1 MVIIEDI
8 VNDKKGYSKLI
19 GTQTGPNRDDRY
31 VIKKFSSSFTEID
44 DANGFDF
51 GPIEEYEDFGNDTVI
66 VENVKPDDLTLFFD
80 YSIGDEY
87 ENPESRPADELYI
100 VKKSALSSMISTT
113 LKGGTPKSNGILIT
127 SQFGETN
134 NGGSTMSFG
143 AIEDLIIHDTKTDIG
158 RRIYMSETMEV
169 TKAQVK
175 ALLEEVAEKGLY
187 TIDLETGNEVPILSA
202 FQLLASKHKT
212 YKNKLINI
220 FKNQII
226 HTEIYGTSEN
236 DKIVGGKGNDEI
248 YSESG
253 NDTITGKT
261 GKNTVYYAFRDDIEN
276 NSGNDVINLTKGE
289 NLVLDI
295 AGADIED
302 IRFEYSK
309 NKKDLIIYLEKDDEG
324 NFVES
329 ITLKNFAYKD
339 VTNNSTKKTE
349 DTSSV
354 ILKAGLESIDLR
366 KDLYLTEDNIINV
379 FKNYT
384 GTWLDEEINA
394 NNLEKF
400 DKKGN
405 PLTSD
410 AKGLT
415 LDGKGGD
422 DIIVGSKYADVI
434 KGGDGNDIINGYDGD
449 DKITGGK
456 GENSIYHRVEQ
467 GNDIIYLT
475 KGETLHLEMIGV
487 DTLDDL
493 TFTVAKNKKDLEIS
507 RKDYE
512 GEKVT
517 LKNYYSK
524 ELGATVLINNVD
536 LTKDAELGVIDKN
549 NYFEVPSTKIKT
561 SYTGS
566 ALADEVDASGLTSAT
581 NAKTNAGVKI
591 TTKAGDDIITGSD
604 FNDTITGGT
613 GKNLVKIYAN
623 QGNDVINLTKGENLV
638 IDLVDVTGLE
648 NVKFEFVKNDLR
660 IYTPENN
667 YLTLK
672 NFVAKNVTNN
682 GNAKKGIEDTS
693 SVILNIGEN
702 EIDLRKAIFDKKY
715 LYQINPQ
722 KNYTGSWLSERIEAI
737 GYEPTKGTKGLSI
750 NAKGGD
756 DVILG
761 SNYADTIK
769 GGDGNDSIFSSE
781 GNDKIY
787 GEAGENTLLFKQNS
801 GNDTIYG
808 GKGEDTLVFEG
819 VNFDDLKFSRGT
831 TSSTKND
838 LIIQYTE
845 NDSVTVK
852 NFFKLD
858 KKKNPTNSVKHIVTA
873 DKTIDF
879 DSILAGTAKGDKLT
893 PANGN
898 NYIFASEGVDTINSG
913 VGVDTLVFTNESLA
927 DHDDP
932 PTINATWS
940 EDSEDLIITAKNS
953 GATMVL
959 KDYGFGNHSAQWI
972 IVGDEKIRI
981 DSIVDKNI
989 VDFDDSTPL
998 VRGTSR
1004 SDGIEINSVGTPLYP
1019 TYISSYE
1026 GDDIINLTDVANF
1039 GIDAGKGN
1047 DLLIMNG
1054 SSYGEIRLVAGN
1066 GDDTFWGIEN
1076 ADSRY
1081 SVILN
1086 AQIEGSRGTW
1096 LGDELLLRKVGNHE
1110 FILGEQVG
1118 DNLVI
1123 KLTSD
1128 ETFTVVDYFKSND
1141 NFGKLKFLYRSAD
1154 GVIDVRPIIAYLLP
1168 KIPTVVDL
1176 DMINNTYED
1185 LSDKLHFISATE
1197 EGLYNIKLGDG
1208 SNNQIKIGN
1217 EEADELLEAPVNIE
1231 LGNGD
1236 NNSINLFKTG
1246 SITGVTVGDGNYNY
1260 IYMGS
1265 TYNEDALPPNTHANI
1280 NVGNGDGNEVDIWN
1294 DGTTILNIGNGED
1307 NYVYTY
1313 GNGNTIIN
1321 SSVDTDTDE
1330 TTIGSCYFEVGKN
1343 SRENFSTTTITSYGN
1358 DTICGS
1364 GRVELYVKNG
1374 AASEKLVE
1382 TNFRDR
1388 DVDTKSITTVHLDDS
1403 NFKNNIQIGVGN
1415 DDYISYISFNKTPN
1429 NSYDFV
1435 YGAMDSDW
1443 NEVDGEVLIK
1453 DAYVYNESESEW
1465 QFRFD
1470 KDTLFENLST
1480 EETHGLSNEY
1490 ELYYMDK
1497 MNHFYDKYELPDI
1510 SSIGTYIKGSAMD
1523 DEYWYEFENLTIKE
1537 KGGEDTLNI
1546 GEDTK
1551 YFKFFYDIDKNG
1563 NVGNDLILAAE
1574 YSTYQQFS
1582 KLFNTDE
1589 EVRNSADYLTIKDY
1603 FLTVGGSIENICAKD
1618 TSNADVKLNYDA
1630 LVRTENFTWGG
1641 SDAETSTIIQ
1651 NVVAW
1656 LDDKGYTSAMEAIE
1670 KCTDQDALN
1679 SLMSCYTNNHNY
1691 YDGYWVAS

>member
-1 MVIIEDI
+1 MMIIENK

-19 GTQTGPNRDDRY
+19 GTETGSNRNDRY
-31 VIKKFSSSFTEID
+31 VIKKFASSFTEID

-51 GPIEEYEDFGNDTVI
+51 GPIYDYEDFGNDTVI

-80 YSIGDEY
+80 YSIGDDY
-87 ENPESRPADELYI
+87 LNPESRPADELYI

-127 SQFGETN
+127 SQFGDTN

-143 AIEDLIIHDTKTDIG
+143 AIEDLIIADTKTDIG
-158 RRIYMSETMEV
+158 RRIYMSETMEA

-202 FQLLASKHKT
+202 FQLLASKHT
-212 YKNKLINI
+212 SYKNKLINI
-220 FKNQII
+220 YKNQVI
-226 HTEIYGTSEN
+226 HTEICGTSEN

-253 NDTITGKT
+253 NDTITGGL
-261 GKNTVYYAFRDDIEN
+261 GKNTIYYGFGSD
-276 NSGNDVINLTKGE
+276 SGNDVINLTKGE

-295 AGADIED
+295 AGADLEELH
-302 IRFEYSK
+302 FEYSK

-329 ITLKNFAYKD
+329 ITLKNFASKD
-339 VTNNSTKKTE
+339 VTNNATKKAE

-354 ILKAGLESIDLR
+354 ILKAGIEGIDLR

-394 NNLEKF
+394 SNLEKF

-475 KGETLHLEMIGV
+475 KGETLHLQMIGV
-487 DTLDDL
+487 DNFNDL
-493 TFTVAKNKKDLEIS
+493 IFTVAKNKNDLEIS
-507 RKDYE
+507 RKGHE

-524 ELGATVLINNVD
+524 ELGATVNINGVN
-536 LTKDAELGVIDKN
+536 LAESAVFEGVTSA
-549 NYFEVPSTKIKT
+549 NYFEATEKIKK

-566 ALADEVDASGLTSAT
+566 ALADEVDARDLSKPT
-581 NAKTNAGVKI
+581 NAKTLAGVTI
-591 TTKAGDDIITGSD
+591 NTKGGDDIIVGSN
-604 FNDTITGGT
+604 FADTLKGGNGDDKITGG
-613 GKNLVKIYAN
+613 
-623 QGNDVINLTKGENLV
+623 
-638 IDLVDVTGLE
+638 
-648 NVKFEFVKNDLR
+648 
-660 IYTPENN
+660 
-667 YLTLK
+667 
-672 NFVAKNVTNN
+672 
-682 GNAKKGIEDTS
+682 
-693 SVILNIGEN
+693 
-702 EIDLRKAIFDKKY
+702 
-715 LYQINPQ
+715 
-722 KNYTGSWLSERIEAI
+722 
-737 GYEPTKGTKGLSI
+737 
-750 NAKGGD
+750 
-756 DVILG
+756 
-761 SNYADTIK
+761 
-769 GGDGNDSIFSSE
+769 E

-787 GEAGENTLLFKQNS
+787 GEAGENTLYFKAND
-801 GNDTIYG
+801 GNDIVYG
-808 GKGEDTLVFEG
+808 GKGEDTLVFDG
-819 VNFDDLKFSRGT
+819 IKFDDMKFTRGT

-845 NDSVTVK
+845 NDSVTIK

-858 KKKNPTNSVKHIVTA
+858 GKKNPTNSVKRIVTA

-879 DSILAGTAKGDKLT
+879 DSILLGTAKDDVLT

-898 NYIFASEGVDTINSG
+898 NYIFASEGDDTINSG
-913 VGVDTLVFTNESLA
+913 VGVDTLVFTNESLG
-927 DHDDP
+927 DHDNP
-932 PTINATWS
+932 PTIDATWS

-972 IVGDEKIRI
+972 MVGDEKVRI
-981 DSIVDKNI
+981 DSIVDQNI
-989 VDFDDSTPL
+989 VDFDGSIPL

-1004 SDGIEINSVGTPLYP
+1004 PDDIEINSAGTHRYP
-1019 TYISSYE
+1019 TNILSYE
-1026 GDDIINLTDVANF
+1026 GDDIINLTDVVNF

-1047 DLLIMNG
+1047 DLLIING
-1054 SSYGEIRLVAGN
+1054 NSYGEVRLVAGN
-1066 GDDTFWGIEN
+1066 GDDTFVGIDN
-1076 ADSRY
+1076 VDGPSQI
-1081 SVILN
+1081 VLN

-1110 FILGEQVG
+1110 FILGEQDG

-1128 ETFTVVDYFKSND
+1128 ETFTVVDYFKSQENSA
-1141 NFGKLKFLYRSAD
+1141 KLGFLYRSAD
-1154 GVIDVRPIIAYLLP
+1154 GVIDVRPIGAYLLP

-1197 EGLYNIKLGDG
+1197 EGLYNVKLGDG

-1217 EEADELLEAPVNIE
+1217 EEADELLNAYVNIE
-1231 LGNGD
+1231 VGNGD
-1236 NNSINLFKTG
+1236 NNFIDLYKTG
-1246 SITGVTVGDGNYNY
+1246 SYTGVTVGDGNYNY

-1265 TYNEDALPPNTHANI
+1265 TYNEDALPPNTYANI

-1294 DGTTILNIGNGED
+1294 DGTTILNIGNGQD

-1313 GNGNTIIN
+1313 GNGNTVIN
-1321 SSVDTDTDE
+1321 SSVDTD
-1330 TTIGSCYFEVGKN
+1330 TIGSCYFEVGKN
-1343 SRENFSTTTITSYGN
+1343 SRENCSTTTITSYGN
-1358 DTICGS
+1358 DTILGS
-1364 GRVELYVKNG
+1364 GTVDLYVKNG
-1374 AASEKLVE
+1374 ATSEKLVE

-1388 DVDTKSITTVHLDDS
+1388 DVDTKSRTTVHLDGS
-1403 NFKNNIQIGVGN
+1403 SFENNIQIGVDD
-1415 DDYISYISFNKTPN
+1415 DDYTSYISFNKTSN

-1480 EETHGLSNEY
+1480 EETYGLSNEY

-1497 MNHFYDKYELPDI
+1497 MNHYYDKYELPDI
-1510 SSIGTYIKGSAMD
+1510 SSKGTYIKGSESD

-1630 LVRTENFTWGG
+1630 LIRTENFTWGG

-1656 LDDKGYTSAMEAIE
+1656 LGTNGYASAMDAIE
-1670 KCTDQDALN
+1670 NCTDQDALN

-1691 YDGYWVAS
+1691 YDGYWVAG

>member
-1 MVIIEDI
+1 MMIIENK

-51 GPIEEYEDFGNDTVI
+51 GPIYDYEDFGNDTII

-80 YSIGDEY
+80 YSIGDDY
-87 ENPESRPADELYI
+87 LNPESRPADELYI

-127 SQFGETN
+127 SQFGDTN
-134 NGGSTMSFG
+134 NGGDTMSFG
-143 AIEDLIIHDTKTDIG
+143 AIEDLIIADTKTDIG
-158 RRIYMSETMEV
+158 RWIYMSETMEA

-202 FQLLASKHKT
+202 FQLLASKHT
-212 YKNKLINI
+212 SYKNKLINI
-220 FKNQII
+220 YKNQII
-226 HTEIYGTSEN
+226 HTEIWGTSEN
-236 DKIVGGKGNDEI
+236 DKIIGGKGNDEI

-253 NDTITGKT
+253 NDTITGGL
-261 GKNTVYYAFRDDIEN
+261 GKNTIYYGFGSD
-276 NSGNDVINLTKGE
+276 SGNDVINLTKGE

-302 IRFEYSK
+302 LRFEYSQ

-329 ITLKNFAYKD
+329 ITLKNFASKD
-339 VTNNSTKKTE
+339 VTNNATKKTE

-384 GTWLDEEINA
+384 GTWLNEEIFAA
-394 NNLEKF
+394 NYEPA
-400 DKKGN
+400 KG
-405 PLTSD
+405 T
-410 AKGLT
+410 KGLT
-415 LDGKGGD
+415 LDGKGGN
-422 DIIVGSKYADVI
+422 DIIDGSKYADVI
-434 KGGDGNDIINGYDGD
+434 KGGDGNDIIDGYEGD

-456 GENSIYHRVEQ
+456 GENTIMHYVKE
-467 GNDIIYLT
+467 GNDIVYLT
-475 KGETLHLEMIGV
+475 KGETLHLQMIGV
-487 DTLDDL
+487 DNFNDL
-493 TFTVAKNKKDLEIS
+493 IFTVAKNKNDLEIS
-507 RKDYE
+507 RRGYE

-536 LTKDAELGVIDKN
+536 LTKVAALGVIDKN
-549 NYFEVPSTKIKT
+549 NYFEASTKVKT

-581 NAKTNAGVKI
+581 NAKTNAGVNI
-591 TTKAGDDIITGSD
+591 TTKAGDDIITGSN

-638 IDLVDVTGLE
+638 IDLVGVTGLE

-660 IYTPENN
+660 IYTSENN

-672 NFVAKNVTNN
+672 NFVAKDVTNN

-702 EIDLRKAIFDKKY
+702 EIDLRKAIFDRKY
-715 LYQINPQ
+715 LYQINPE

-750 NAKGGD
+750 NAKGGN

-787 GEAGENTLLFKQNS
+787 GEAGENTLSFMQKS
-801 GNDTIYG
+801 GNDTVYG
-808 GKGEDTLVFEG
+808 GKGEDTLEFIDINFE
-819 VNFDDLKFSRGT
+819 DLKFSRGT
-831 TSSTKND
+831 TTSTKND

-852 NFFKLD
+852 NFLKLD
-858 KKKNPTNSVKHIVTA
+858 GKKNPTNSVKHIVTA

-879 DSILAGTAKGDKLT
+879 DSILVGTAKDDKLT

-913 VGVDTLVFTNESLA
+913 VGVDTLVFTNESLG
-927 DHDDP
+927 DHDNP

-940 EDSEDLIITAKNS
+940 EDYYDLTITAENS

-959 KDYGFGNHSAQWI
+959 KDYGLGNHSAQWI
-972 IVGDEKIRI
+972 MVGDEKVRI
-981 DSIVDKNI
+981 DSIVGQNI

-1004 SDGIEINSVGTPLYP
+1004 SDGIEINSAGSPRNP
-1019 TYISSYE
+1019 IYISSYE
-1026 GDDIINLTDVANF
+1026 GDDIIDLTDVANF

-1047 DLLIMNG
+1047 DLLIING
-1054 SSYGEIRLVAGN
+1054 NSYGEIRLAEGN
-1066 GDDTFWGIEN
+1066 GDDTFVGIDN
-1076 ADSRY
+1076 VDGHSPI
-1081 SVILN
+1081 ILN
-1086 AQIEGSRGTW
+1086 AQIEGPRGTW

-1110 FILGEQVG
+1110 FILGEQDG
-1118 DNLVI
+1118 DNLII

-1141 NFGKLKFLYRSAD
+1141 NFGKLKFVYRTAD
-1154 GVIDVRPIIAYLLP
+1154 GVIDVRPIGAYLLP

-1176 DMINNTYED
+1176 DMINNNYED

-1197 EGLYNIKLGDG
+1197 EGLYNVKLGDG

-1217 EEADELLEAPVNIE
+1217 EEADELLNAQVNIE
-1231 LGNGD
+1231 VGNGD
-1236 NNSINLFKTG
+1236 NNFIDLYKTG
-1246 SITGVTVGDGNYNY
+1246 SYTGVTVGDGDRNSIY
-1260 IYMGS
+1260 ISS
-1265 TYNEDALPPNTHANI
+1265 TYNEDALPPNTYANI
-1280 NVGNGDGNEVDIWN
+1280 NVGHGDENEVNIWN
-1294 DGTTILNIGNGED
+1294 DGTTILNIGNGQD

-1313 GNGNTIIN
+1313 GNGNTVIN

-1343 SRENFSTTTITSYGN
+1343 SGENCSTTTITSYGN
-1358 DTICGS
+1358 DTIWGL
-1364 GRVELYVKNG
+1364 GTVELYVKNG
-1374 AASEKLVE
+1374 ATSEKLVE

-1388 DVDTKSITTVHLDDS
+1388 DVDTKSRTTIHLDGS
-1403 NFKNNIQIGVGN
+1403 SFKNNIQIGVGN
-1415 DDYISYISFNKTPN
+1415 DDYTSYISFNKTSN
-1429 NSYDFV
+1429 NSYDFL

-1453 DAYVYNESESEW
+1453 DAYVYNESASEW

-1470 KDTLFENLST
+1470 KDTLFENLET
-1480 EETHGLSNEY
+1480 ETTHGLSNEY
-1490 ELYYMDK
+1490 EMYFMDK
-1497 MNHFYDKYELPDI
+1497 MNHYYDKYELPDI
-1510 SSIGTYIKGSAMD
+1510 SSKGTYIKGSAME

-1537 KGGEDTLNI
+1537 KGGEDTLTI
-1546 GEDTK
+1546 GEDTQ
-1551 YFKFFYDIDKNG
+1551 YFKFFYDIDKDG
-1563 NVGNDLILAAE
+1563 NVGNDLIFASE
-1574 YSTYQQFS
+1574 YSGNAQLS
-1582 KLFNTDE
+1582 KLFNIDE

-1603 FLTVGGSIENICAKD
+1603 FLTEGGSIENICAMD
-1618 TSNADVKLNYDA
+1618 STSIQVTLDYDA
-1630 LVRTENFTWGG
+1630 LTRKENFTWGG
-1641 SDAETSTIIQ
+1641 SDVETSTIIQ

-1656 LDDKGYTSAMEAIE
+1656 LGDNGYTSAMDAIE

-1691 YDGYWVAS
+1691 YDGYWVQA